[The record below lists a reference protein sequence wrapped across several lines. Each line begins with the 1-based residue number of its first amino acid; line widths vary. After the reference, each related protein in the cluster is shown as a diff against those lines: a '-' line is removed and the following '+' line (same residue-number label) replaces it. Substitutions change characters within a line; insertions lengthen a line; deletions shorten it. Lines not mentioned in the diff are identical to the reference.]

1 MSDTTEGRVAV
12 YIDFDN
18 IIISRYQ
25 QVHGK
30 GSFQRDGGRALSTN
44 AAESPSDAVERMT
57 LARVD
62 LGAILDYASSFGT
75 VAISRAYADWS
86 VPMNANYK
94 DQLVGRAVDLV
105 QMFPTVQSMKNG
117 ADIRMSVDVVE
128 DLFRLPEITHVV
140 IVSGDS
146 DFIALAQRCRRLG
159 RYIVGIGVAGG
170 TSRALNAACNEYKD
184 YDGLPGLDSESD
196 SDDDLEEMGVAA
208 MAAPPEVKVPTTHA
222 DTANTKPA
230 AKPMQATSPTPKTP
244 SLAKSTAKAA
254 SATTAAAATKTAA
267 KKTPPKAAAAKKQNG
282 TATSADG
289 SEAKAS
295 SQRAATKLLRR
306 ALELAQ
312 SKDAE
317 WITSSS
323 VKNQMLRMDPT
334 FQESA
339 LGYTTF
345 TNFVKSRGNIVEV
358 REEGQLRLLKLR
370 GE

>member
-1 MSDTTEGRVAV
+1 MPDYTEGRVAV

-18 IIISRYQ
+18 IVISRYQ

-30 GSFQRDGGRALSTN
+30 GSFQRDGARDYAVIG
-44 AAESPSDAVERMT
+44 AEKSSDATKRET
-57 LARVD
+57 QARVD

-86 VPMNANYK
+86 VPVNANYK
-94 DQLVGRAVDLV
+94 NQLVGRAVDLV

-170 TSRALNAACNEYKD
+170 TSRALSAACNEYKD
-184 YDGLPGLDSESD
+184 YDGLPSLDRDDESD
-196 SDDDLEEMGVAA
+196 DEPA
-208 MAAPPEVKVPTTHA
+208 
-222 DTANTKPA
+222 TAE
-230 AKPMQATSPTPKTP
+230 TS
-244 SLAKSTAKAA
+244 STAKAA
-254 SATTAAAATKTAA
+254 SRKTATKAPATATAKSGAKKSSHKATTQSGAA
-267 KKTPPKAAAAKKQNG
+267 KQGGKAAPE
-282 TATSADG
+282 ATDSA
-289 SEAKAS
+289 EAKPAN
-295 SQRAATKLLRR
+295 QRAATKLLRR
-306 ALELAQ
+306 ALELGQ

-317 WITSSS
+317 WIASSY

-334 FQESA
+334 FQESP
-339 LGYTTF
+339 LGYKTF
-345 TNFVKSRGNIVEV
+345 TDFVKSRHNIVEIREDDQV
-358 REEGQLRLLKLR
+358 RWLRLR
-370 GE
+370 PEQEPET

>member
-1 MSDTTEGRVAV
+1 MSDSTEGRVAV

-18 IIISRYQ
+18 IVISRYQ
-25 QVHGK
+25 QIHGK
-30 GSFQRDGGRALSTN
+30 GSFQRDGGRLQATTSSELAPD
-44 AAESPSDAVERMT
+44 AAARWAR
-57 LARVD
+57 ARVD
-62 LGAILDYASSFGT
+62 LGAIIDYASSFGT

-86 VPMNANYK
+86 IPVNANYQ

-184 YDGLPGLDSESD
+184 YDGLPGLDSEED
-196 SDDDLEEMGVAA
+196 LPDDAA
-208 MAAPPEVKVPTTHA
+208 TTDQAAENPSASSPPDAHPSTASTTKKAATTAKPTSSKESKPA
-222 DTANTKPA
+222 TANT
-230 AKPMQATSPTPKTP
+230 
-244 SLAKSTAKAA
+244 
-254 SATTAAAATKTAA
+254 
-267 KKTPPKAAAAKKQNG
+267 AAAKV
-282 TATSADG
+282 TTSAKKPV
-289 SEAKAS
+289 AKSAD
-295 SQRAATKLLRR
+295 QRAATKLLRR
-306 ALELAQ
+306 ALELGQ
-312 SKDAE
+312 SKDAD
-317 WITSSS
+317 WIASSS

-334 FQESA
+334 FQESV

-358 REEGQLRLLKLR
+358 REEGQLRMLR
-370 GE
+370 LRADQSVDA

>member
-44 AAESPSDAVERMT
+44 SAESPSDALERMT

-184 YDGLPGLDSESD
+184 YDALPGLEAELESD
-196 SDDDLEEMGVAA
+196 NELTE
-208 MAAPPEVKVPTTHA
+208 PEVKA
-222 DTANTKPA
+222 STKPA
-230 AKPMQATSPTPKTP
+230 PAKAPTKAKAPAKPAKTAEKAESADP
-244 SLAKSTAKAA
+244 AA
-254 SATTAAAATKTAA
+254 SAPTA
-267 KKTPPKAAAAKKQNG
+267 
-282 TATSADG
+282 SV
-289 SEAKAS
+289 KAS
-295 SQRAATKLLRR
+295 DQRAATTLLRR
-306 ALELAQ
+306 ALALGQ
-312 SKDAE
+312 SKDTE
-317 WITSSS
+317 WIASSL

-334 FQESA
+334 FQESVI
-339 LGYTTF
+339 GYKNF
-345 TNFVKSRGNIVEV
+345 TEFVKSRGNVAEV
-358 REEGQLRLLKLR
+358 REDGQLRWIRLR
-370 GE
+370 S